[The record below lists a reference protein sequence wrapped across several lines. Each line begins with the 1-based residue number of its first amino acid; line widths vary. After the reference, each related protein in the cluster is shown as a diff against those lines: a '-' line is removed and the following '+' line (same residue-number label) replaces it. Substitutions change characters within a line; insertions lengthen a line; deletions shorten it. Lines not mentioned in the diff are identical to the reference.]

1 MNTNEDVI
9 FPPIRGIS
17 TYMQSG
23 LFRML
28 SMLRMHYYAYLVP
41 LHHKKYHSAIS
52 ASIRTFDTIDHYGSS
67 CVARNSWLSLVGL
80 LVYALLIISIFLYKC
95 DKTFLCLHI
104 FLWQEII
111 RLRKRRDTLASRPE
125 PYPWPYLIMQLQAY
139 GLQYCCCLLL
149 VCLCARELVDFFSSA
164 VCRKI

>member
-28 SMLRMHYYAYLVP
+28 RMLRMHYYAYLVP
-41 LHHKKYHSAIS
+41 LDHKKYHSAIS

-67 CVARNSWLSLVGL
+67 CVARNSWLSLGL
-80 LVYALLIISIFLYKC
+80 CPTYNLDISLQMRQNISMLAYFFVAR
-95 DKTFLCLHI
+95 DHQAT
-104 FLWQEII
+104 QE
-111 RLRKRRDTLASRPE
+111 KRYTRQSPGTVSMAIPYNAIASV
-125 PYPWPYLIMQLQAY
+125 WITVS
-139 GLQYCCCLLL
+139 LLL
-149 VCLCARELVDFFSSA
+149 LSITGMPMC
-164 VCRKI
+164 